1 MEMASVTK
9 VRRARGE
16 RRRRELLEAA
26 LVVIDQ
32 RGVQATTH
40 RAVAEVAGVPLATT
54 TYYFESIDHLLEEA
68 LMLFVTEEAARLRA
82 LAETLRGTTSSPAA
96 IAADFARELAEG
108 SPWPVP
114 LKRVQFELYL
124 EASRR
129 PRLRAAAQQCVATY
143 VEVTEAALTAAG
155 SPRAAEGARLFVALA
170 DGLGLHGSFAPPEK
184 PADPSAL
191 SAALAELFIPFAMGA
206 EERAAWEQRLAA
218 PRGETPSAGEGAGS
232 EADGT
237 AQATTDTGAATAVS
251 AAAPEAP
258 AEPSGSSSG
267 PRP

>member
-1 MEMASVTK
+1 MASVTK

-26 LVVIDQ
+26 LAVIDQ

-40 RAVAEVAGVPLATT
+40 RAVAEAAGVPLATT

-68 LMLFVTEEAARLRA
+68 LTLFVTEEAARLRA
-82 LAETLRGTTSSPAA
+82 LAEQLRGTTASPAE

-108 SPWPVP
+108 SPWTTP

-129 PRLRAAAQQCVATY
+129 PRLREAAQQCVATY
-143 VEVTEAALTAAG
+143 VEVTEAALNAVG

-170 DGLGLHGSFAPPEK
+170 DGLGLHGSFAPTDRPNT
-184 PADPSAL
+184 PADL
-191 SAALAELFIPFAMGA
+191 SAALTELFIPFAMGI
-206 EERAAWEQRLAA
+206 EERAAWDERLGA
-218 PRGETPSAGEGAGS
+218 PRAGGADADAADAGGSGASAETAGDDVAAQGAT
-232 EADGT
+232 EP
-237 AQATTDTGAATAVS
+237 QAT
-251 AAAPEAP
+251 
-258 AEPSGSSSG
+258 
-267 PRP
+267 

>member
-1 MEMASVTK
+1 MASVTK

-40 RAVAEVAGVPLATT
+40 RAVAEAAGVPLATT

-68 LMLFVTEEAARLRA
+68 LMMFVTEEAARLRA
-82 LAETLRGTTSSPAA
+82 VAEQLRGATASPME
-96 IAADFARELAEG
+96 IASRFAHELAEG

-129 PRLRAAAQQCVATY
+129 PRLRDAAQQCIQTY
-143 VEVTEAALTAAG
+143 VELTEAALTAAG

-170 DGLGLHGSFAPPEK
+170 DGLGLHGSFAPADRPNTPE
-184 PADPSAL
+184 DL
-191 SAALAELFIPFAMGA
+191 TAALTELFIPFAMA
-206 EERAAWEQRLAA
+206 DEERAGWAERLGAPQSDTPDAA
-218 PRGETPSAGEGAGS
+218 IESA
-232 EADGT
+232 
-237 AQATTDTGAATAVS
+237 
-251 AAAPEAP
+251 
-258 AEPSGSSSG
+258 G

>member
-1 MEMASVTK
+1 MASVTK

-26 LVVIDQ
+26 LAVIDQ

-40 RAVAEVAGVPLATT
+40 RAVAEAAGVPLATT

-68 LMLFVTEEAARLRA
+68 LRLFVTEEAARLRA
-82 LAETLRGTTSSPAA
+82 LAEQLRGTTASPAE

-108 SPWPVP
+108 SPWETP

-129 PRLRAAAQQCVATY
+129 PRLREAAQQCVATY

-170 DGLGLHGSFAPPEK
+170 DGLGLHGSFAPAERPNT
-184 PADPSAL
+184 PADL
-191 SAALAELFIPFAMGA
+191 TAALTELFIPFAMSA
-206 EERAAWEQRLAA
+206 EERAVWDVRLGEPRAGAA
-218 PRGETPSAGEGAGS
+218 GGDAGAAGERVAGAAGETVEP
-232 EADGT
+232 
-237 AQATTDTGAATAVS
+237 QAT
-251 AAAPEAP
+251 
-258 AEPSGSSSG
+258 
-267 PRP
+267 

>member
-1 MEMASVTK
+1 MASVTK

-26 LVVIDQ
+26 LVVIDR

-40 RAVAEVAGVPLATT
+40 RAVAEAAGVPLATT

-68 LMLFVTEEAARLRA
+68 LRLFVEEEAARLRA
-82 LAETLRGTTSSPAA
+82 LAEQLRGTTASPAE

-129 PRLRAAAQQCVATY
+129 PRLREAARQCVATY

-155 SPRAAEGARLFVALA
+155 SPRAAAGAPLFVALA
-170 DGLGLHGSFAPPEK
+170 DGRGLHGMFAAPEDAST
-184 PADPSAL
+184 PAEL
-191 SAALAELFIPFAMGA
+191 SAALTELFIPFAMGA
-206 EERAAWEQRLAA
+206 EEHAAWEQRLAA
-218 PRGETPSAGEGAGS
+218 PREERGG
-232 EADGT
+232 EADG
-237 AQATTDTGAATAVS
+237 GAGAPGAV
-251 AAAPEAP
+251 EP
-258 AEPSGSSSG
+258 AG

>member
-1 MEMASVTK
+1 MAGVTK

-68 LMLFVTEEAARLRA
+68 LMLFVSEEAARLRQI
-82 LAETLRGTTSSPAA
+82 AEQLRGTAASPAA

-108 SPWPVP
+108 SPWRVP

-129 PRLRAAAQQCVATY
+129 PRLRAAAQECVATY
-143 VEVTEAALTAAG
+143 VAVVEAALTAVG

-170 DGLGLHGSFAPPEK
+170 DGLGLHGSFAPTDQPNTPE
-184 PADPSAL
+184 DL
-191 SAALAELFIPFAMGA
+191 GAALTELFIPFAMGA
-206 EERAAWEQRLAA
+206 EERAGWEQRLAA
-218 PRGETPSAGEGAGS
+218 PYARSVAPDVEPDADADPAGDER
-232 EADGT
+232 
-237 AQATTDTGAATAVS
+237 DTVGDVAAT
-251 AAAPEAP
+251 PGDGLP
-258 AEPSGSSSG
+258 
-267 PRP
+267 